1 MTVNLGALSICFVG
15 SVITWESPLA
25 AIQLLWVNLIMDS
38 LGALALATGT
48 PSPELL
54 NRPP

>member
-25 AIQLLWVNLIMDS
+25 AI
-38 LGALALATGT
+38 
-48 PSPELL
+48 
-54 NRPP
+54 